1 MGEGCRATPAF
12 LSYMRDVLF
21 LSYFFPPMGGGAVLR
36 ALKFV
41 KYLPA
46 LGWRPLVVAGAGGYH
61 AYDASLL
68 DELPAEAEVTWA
80 GRRRDY
86 GDGAEVAKAFA
97 RRRSGLLAK
106 VGRRAASA
114 SRRLLSFPDAYA
126 RFAGPARRAARRL
139 LKSSPVKLVFS
150 TAPPFTSHVVAA
162 ELAREAGV
170 PLVVDYRDAW
180 TDNPFAAFPTALHR
194 RRAGRAEGR
203 VLGRAAAV
211 VAVTS
216 GMADAFRR
224 RLGTD
229 VPVRFIPNGYDE
241 ADFAGPAAAP
251 AGPFTVAYAGQ
262 FYPGRMPWTF
272 LEAASAF
279 AERRGLGPEDF
290 RVLFLGPM
298 PRGVRAGLDRFGVP
312 VEATGLLS
320 HGDAVRVMRGADAN
334 LLIIGS
340 QPGAGATLTGKI
352 FEYFR
357 AGRPI
362 LALVPPDGEAA
373 ALVWEFDAGAVVD
386 PDDAAAAE
394 GALAELYDKPP
405 TAERAVPA
413 GLARFERRNLA
424 AALAALFDDVAGA

>member
-1 MGEGCRATPAF
+1 
-12 LSYMRDVLF
+12 MRDVLF

-46 LGWRPLVVAGAGGYH
+46 FGWRPLVVAGAGGYH

-68 DELPAEAEVTWA
+68 AELPAEAEVIWA
-80 GRRRDY
+80 GRRRDF
-86 GDGAEVAKAFA
+86 DDAAEVARAFA
-97 RRRSGLLAK
+97 RRRPRFLEK
-106 VGRRAASA
+106 VGRKAASR

-126 RFAGPARRAARRL
+126 WFARPARRAARRIL
-139 LKSSPVKLVFS
+139 RRSPIKLIFS
-150 TAPPFTSHVVAA
+150 TAPPFTCHLVAA
-162 ELAREAGV
+162 ELAREAGL
-170 PLVVDYRDAW
+170 PLVLDYRDAW
-180 TDNPFAAFPTALHR
+180 TDNPFAVFPTAFHR
-194 RRAGRAEGR
+194 RRAHRAEDSA
-203 VLGRAAAV
+203 LERAAAV

-224 RLGTD
+224 RVGED
-229 VPVRFIPNGYDE
+229 VPVRFVPNGYDE
-241 ADFAGPAAAP
+241 ADFTEPAATP
-251 AGPFTVAYAGQ
+251 TGPFTVAYAGQ

-279 AERRGLGPEDF
+279 AEARGLGASDF

-298 PRGVRAGLDRFGVP
+298 SRAVLAGMDKFGVP

-320 HGDAVRVMRGADAN
+320 HGDAVSVMRGADAN

-357 AGRPI
+357 AGRPV
-362 LALVPPDGEAA
+362 LALVPPEGEAA
-373 ALVWEFDAGAVVD
+373 ALVREFDAGAVVE
-386 PDDAAAAE
+386 PDDAATAEAALAKLYDERPAAE
-394 GALAELYDKPP
+394 SP
-405 TAERAVPA
+405 VPA
-413 GLARFERRNLA
+413 GLARFERRNLTA
-424 AALAALFDDVAGA
+424 ELAALFDDVAGK

>member
-1 MGEGCRATPAF
+1 MRPDDAGF

-41 KYLPA
+41 EYLPT

-68 DELPAEAEVTWA
+68 DELPAEAEVIWA
-80 GRRRDY
+80 GRRRDF
-86 GDGAEVAKAFA
+86 GDGAEVARAFA
-97 RRRSGLLAK
+97 RRRPGFLAK
-106 VGRRAASA
+106 VGRKAASNA
-114 SRRLLSFPDAYA
+114 RRLLSFPDVYA
-126 RFAGPARRAARRL
+126 WFAGPAGRAARRFL
-139 LKSSPVKLVFS
+139 RSSPVKLIFS
-150 TAPPFTSHVVAA
+150 TAPPFTSHVAA
-162 ELAREAGV
+162 AALAREAGV
-170 PLVVDYRDAW
+170 PLILDYRDAW
-180 TDNPFAAFPTALHR
+180 TDNPFAAFPTAFHR
-194 RRAGRAEGR
+194 RRARRAEGR
-203 VLGRAAAV
+203 VLEQAAAV

-224 RLGTD
+224 RLGGD
-229 VPVRFIPNGYDE
+229 APVRFIPHGYDE
-241 ADFAGPAAAP
+241 ADFAEAAAAP

-279 AERRGLGPEDF
+279 AKNRGLGAGDF

-298 PRGVRAGLDRFGVP
+298 PRAVRAGMDRFGVR

-320 HGDAVRVMRGADAN
+320 HGDAVCAMRAADAN

-373 ALVWEFDAGAVVD
+373 ALVREFDAGAVVE

-394 GALAELYDKPP
+394 AALAKLYDERRA
-405 TAERAVPA
+405 AERAVPA
-413 GLARFERRNLA
+413 GLARFERRNLTA
-424 AALAALFDDVAGA
+424 ELAALFDDVAGT

>member
-1 MGEGCRATPAF
+1 
-12 LSYMRDVLF
+12 MRDVLF

-46 LGWRPLVVAGAGGYH
+46 FAWRPLVVAGAGGYH

-68 DELPAEAEVTWA
+68 EQLPAEAEAIWA
-80 GRRRDY
+80 DRRRDFE
-86 GDGAEVAKAFA
+86 DGAEVARAFA
-97 RRRSGLLAK
+97 RRRPGFFAK
-106 VGRRAASA
+106 AGRKAALTA
-114 SRRLLSFPDAYA
+114 RRFFSFPDAYA
-126 RFAGPARRAARRL
+126 GFAGPATRAARRL
-139 LKSSPVKLVFS
+139 LQRSPVKLIFS
-150 TAPPFTSHVVAA
+150 TAPPFTSHVAA
-162 ELAREAGV
+162 AALAREVGV
-170 PLVVDYRDAW
+170 PLILDYRDAW
-180 TDNPFAAFPTALHR
+180 TDNPFAAFPTAFHR
-194 RRAGRAEGR
+194 RRARRAEGR
-203 VLGRAAAV
+203 VLAQAAAV

-224 RLGTD
+224 RLGGD
-229 VPVRFIPNGYDE
+229 VPVRFVPNGYDE
-241 ADFAGPAAAP
+241 ADFGEREVAP
-251 AGPFTVAYAGQ
+251 AGPFTAAYAGQ

-279 AERRGLGPEDF
+279 AEKRGLAAGDF

-298 PRGVRAGLDRFGVP
+298 PRAVRAGMDRYGVR

-320 HGDAVRVMRGADAN
+320 HGDAVRAVRAADVN

-352 FEYFR
+352 FEYLR

-373 ALVWEFDAGAVVD
+373 ALVREFDAGAVVE
-386 PDDAAAAE
+386 PDDARGAE
-394 GALAELYDKPP
+394 AALARLYDGRS
-405 TAERAVPA
+405 TAARAVPA
-413 GLARFERRNLA
+413 GLTRFERRNLA
-424 AALAALFDDVAGA
+424 AQLAALFDDVAGP

>member
-1 MGEGCRATPAF
+1 
-12 LSYMRDVLF
+12 MRDVLF

-46 LGWRPLVVAGAGGYH
+46 FAWRPLVVAGAGGYH

-68 DELPAEAEVTWA
+68 EELPAEAEVIWA
-80 GRRRDY
+80 GRGRDFE
-86 GDGAEVAKAFA
+86 DGAEVARAFA
-97 RRRSGLLAK
+97 RRRPGFFAK
-106 VGRRAASA
+106 AGRKAALTA
-114 SRRLLSFPDAYA
+114 RRFFSFPDVYA
-126 RFAGPARRAARRL
+126 RFARPATRAARRL
-139 LKSSPVKLVFS
+139 LQRSPVKLIFS
-150 TAPPFTSHVVAA
+150 TAPPFTSHVAA
-162 ELAREAGV
+162 AALAREAGV
-170 PLVVDYRDAW
+170 PLILDYRDAW
-180 TDNPFAAFPTALHR
+180 ADNPFAAFPTAFHR
-194 RRAGRAEGR
+194 RRARRAEGR
-203 VLGRAAAV
+203 VLEQAAAV

-224 RLGTD
+224 RLGEN
-229 VPVRFIPNGYDE
+229 VPARFVPNGYDE
-241 ADFAGPAAAP
+241 ADFEGAEVAP

-272 LEAASAF
+272 LRAASAF
-279 AERRGLGPEDF
+279 AAKRRLSGDDF

-298 PRGVRAGLDRFGVP
+298 PRAVRAGMDRYGVR

-320 HGDAVRVMRGADAN
+320 HGDAVRAVRAADVN

-352 FEYFR
+352 FEYLR

-373 ALVWEFDAGAVVD
+373 ALVEEFGAGAVVE
-386 PDDAAAAE
+386 PDDAQGAE
-394 GALAELYDKPP
+394 AALARLYDGRS
-405 TAERAVPA
+405 TAPGAVPA

-424 AALAALFDDVAGA
+424 AQLAALFDDVAGP